1 MTRATWFASGLATV
15 ASAAAIWLWLDNRS
29 LRAAAQRPAAAAP
42 VAPEALA
49 AKPAAPNPWA
59 AAPRPAPTASAGSG
73 AAVAGRGPAP
83 ALAAEPR
90 ETYLDRRLRRSEQF
104 AAMFGRFDDETA
116 EQWQA
121 RIAATVAPMMARP
134 RADLAEARRLAEE
147 RAGVTPDQRA
157 KIDEVAS
164 GAYAAALDYTNAA
177 IAAGTISPYRRDS
190 TGLLEVVGGLGGIL
204 GETQA
209 KLGGVLTPAQR
220 EAMAAAGFD
229 WGEYLGTMAPW
240 EDLDAPPPAP

>member
-1 MTRATWFASGLATV
+1 MTRATWIASGAATV
-15 ASAAAIWLWLDNRS
+15 ATAAAVWLWVDNRA
-29 LRAAAQRPAAAAP
+29 LRAAASQAP
-42 VAPEALA
+42 VVAAIAEPA

-59 AAPRPAPTASAGSG
+59 AAPRPT
-73 AAVAGRGPAP
+73 PAP
-83 ALAAEPR
+83 AASAPAIAGRAPAPQLAEEPR
-90 ETYLDRRLRRSEQF
+90 ETYLDRRLRRTEQF
-104 AAMFGRFDDETA
+104 AAMFGRFDGESEAD
-116 EQWQA
+116 WQS
-121 RIAATVAPMMARP
+121 RVAATVGPMMARP

-147 RAGVTPDQRA
+147 KAGVTPEQRA
-157 KIDEVAS
+157 GIDEVAS

-204 GETQA
+204 GETQG

-220 EAMAAAGFD
+220 DAMAAAGFD

-240 EDLDAPPPAP
+240 EDLDAPPPPPAP